1 MVERILHNFIGA
13 GEDKND
19 GDDSDNGAVDA
30 DDADDND
37 ANDAADDA
45 ADVDADV
52 VEMVN
57 IKTNKNN
64 LANNDDKEKVKTKK
78 LPNNKDYDANNVMKP
93 TLTTTTT
100 TLTNNNHKNSAK
112 MQLKIVIKE
121 KMHENIWVFKNEL
134 EAPRRILDAAEGLK
148 TIVSEE
154 RVVKNGTKVVEEQLI
169 KIKLLP

>member
-30 DDADDND
+30 DDANDND

-45 ADVDADV
+45 ADVDDADV
-52 VEMVN
+52 VECY
-57 IKTNKNN
+57 KR
-64 LANNDDKEKVKTKK
+64 E
-78 LPNNKDYDANNVMKP
+78 
-93 TLTTTTT
+93 
-100 TLTNNNHKNSAK
+100 
-112 MQLKIVIKE
+112 
-121 KMHENIWVFKNEL
+121 MHENIWVFKNEL

-169 KIKLLP
+169 KINCCRKVVEN